1 MSPDLLPEGSAW
13 SDIRETA
20 WQGPKGGNPLGGAM
34 HEGQEVTAALRGT
47 P

>member
-20 WQGPKGGNPLGGAM
+20 WQGLKGGNPLGGRC
-34 HEGQEVTAALRGT
+34 TRDKR
-47 P
+47 